1 MGEVKE
7 IKETNTNG
15 EASLSE
21 EISMEFEQVEENKI
35 VVEETNNNGET
46 GLNEKNNKNGE
57 ASVVEDFH
65 LNGDIIPNGD
75 LQIVESEEE
84 EELPKNDSE
93 ATNKN
98 KENQEAANI
107 NEENQE
113 VIPIK
118 EVKEIKETNTN
129 GEASL

>member
-1 MGEVKE
+1 MGKEVKE

-21 EISMEFEQVEENKI
+21 EVSMEFDQVEENKI
-35 VVEETNNNGET
+35 VEESNNNGET
-46 GLNEKNNKNGE
+46 GLNEKSNKNGE

-65 LNGDIIPNGD
+65 LNGNIIPNGD

-84 EELPKNDSE
+84 ELPKVDSE

-98 KENQEAANI
+98 KEN
-107 NEENQE
+107 
-113 VIPIK
+113 
-118 EVKEIKETNTN
+118 
-129 GEASL
+129 